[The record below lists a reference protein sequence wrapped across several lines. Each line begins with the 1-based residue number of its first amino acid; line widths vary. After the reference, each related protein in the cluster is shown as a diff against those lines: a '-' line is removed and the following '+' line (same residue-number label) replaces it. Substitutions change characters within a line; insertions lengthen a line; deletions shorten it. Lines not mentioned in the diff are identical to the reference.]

1 MNNWQEWIGYLA
13 SALVA
18 LSLLMSSVKKLR
30 WINMSGAF
38 VFTVYGALI
47 DSWPV
52 LLMNA
57 FLVVVN
63 IWYLVKLNNKN
74 LHLHL
79 KKEDWHDPLVQKF
92 MDRFKTDI
100 EHYYPYFNYKNIDS
114 ELRLIYD
121 NFEIVG
127 FLTGNLVDDKILLDT
142 LYIHNSYKGYNFEE
156 KLFESNRLVQKA
168 YSADEYGFSLISEP
182 AKNYL
187 KQFKISP

>member
-74 LHLHL
+74 LHLYL

-100 EHYYPYFNYKNIDS
+100 EHYYPYFNYKNNDS

-121 NFEIVG
+121 NYEIVG